1 MVKRWKNSLLMAFLF
16 FGVGIQIL
24 LKYEIENIGRVILKM
39 DAKVE
44 TKVVA
49 VSRARMKL
57 IN

>member
-1 MVKRWKNSLLMAFLF
+1 MAFLF

-44 TKVVA
+44 TKVAA
-49 VSRARMKL
+49 VGRARMKL